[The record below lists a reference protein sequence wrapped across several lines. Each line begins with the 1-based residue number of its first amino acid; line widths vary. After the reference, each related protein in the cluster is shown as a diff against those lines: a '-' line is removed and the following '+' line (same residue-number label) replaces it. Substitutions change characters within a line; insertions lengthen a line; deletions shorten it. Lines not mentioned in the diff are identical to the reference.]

1 MGQLFLLIPI
11 SICHMSCCL
20 IPAIVKAIELC
31 GLSPVTTKSASGFS
45 IQDVVATETDLTQ
58 KLNVNIF
65 VNYNNHIP

>member
-1 MGQLFLLIPI
+1 
-11 SICHMSCCL
+11 
-20 IPAIVKAIELC
+20 VKAIELC